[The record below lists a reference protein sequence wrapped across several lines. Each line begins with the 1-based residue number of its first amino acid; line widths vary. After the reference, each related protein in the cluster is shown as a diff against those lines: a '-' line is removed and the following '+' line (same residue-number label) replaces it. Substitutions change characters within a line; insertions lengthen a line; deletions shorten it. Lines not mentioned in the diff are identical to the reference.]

1 MPKIKTKASAKKRF
15 RFTATGKVRASSA
28 RLNHMLTR
36 RSQKMKRKAR
46 GTKLL
51 SAADSR
57 IVRSYM
63 PNG

>member
-1 MPKIKTKASAKKRF
+1 MPKMKTKASAKKRF
-15 RFTATGKVRASSA
+15 RLTATGNVRASSA
-28 RLNHMLTR
+28 RLNHMLRR

-51 SAADSR
+51 SAADSG

>member
-15 RFTATGKVRASSA
+15 SLTGTGKVRANYG
-28 RLNHMLTR
+28 RKQHMLRR

-46 GTKLL
+46 GT
-51 SAADSR
+51 R
-57 IVRSYM
+57 ILGASDARMVKSYM